1 MINKSALTSV
11 ISKYYL
17 NGLNNQVKWRIKDK
31 KLTIYAGEAGRVCKV
46 EHLNLPLEDSELGV
60 FDTHKL
66 SKLIS
71 ITNGDLMVSL
81 EKIKSVYTKM
91 HIADSNFDLTYSL
104 ADILILGKNTYYE
117 DPESFEIE
125 LDLSKED
132 IDALIKAKNALT
144 DINSMLITSTT
155 DMDGTNICE
164 FIFGDNTGFSNIIS
178 YQIQGNISK
187 SSIEIPFDSDIF
199 KDILNAN
206 KDMDS
211 GTLKLSEVGM
221 LKLNF
226 NSEEIKS
233 EYFIARNEQKTR
245 YVC

>member
-164 FIFGDNTGFSNIIS
+164 FIFGDNTGFSNRIS

-226 NSEEIKS
+226 NSKEIKS
-233 EYFIARNEQKTR
+233 EYFIARNE
-245 YVC
+245 

>member
-1 MINKSALTSV
+1 MINKSTITSV

-31 KLTIYAGEAGRVCKV
+31 QLTIYAGESGRVCKIQ
-46 EHLNLPLEDSELGV
+46 HKNFPLEDAELGV

-81 EKIKSVYTKM
+81 EKIKAVYTKM
-91 HIADSNFDLTYSL
+91 HFADANFDLTYSL

-117 DPESFEIE
+117 DPESFEME
-125 LDLSKED
+125 LEIAKED
-132 IDALIKAKNALT
+132 IDHLIKAKSALA
-144 DINSMLITSTT
+144 DVNNMLITSTT

-164 FIFGDNTGFSNIIS
+164 FIFGDNTGFSNKIT
-178 YQIQGNISK
+178 YQVQGKISK
-187 SSIEIPFDSDIF
+187 SGIEIPFDSDIF
-199 KDILNAN
+199 KDILNSN

-211 GTLKLSEVGM
+211 GTLKLSEQGM

-226 NSEEIKS
+226 YSDEVES
-233 EYFIARNEQKTR
+233 EYFIARNE
-245 YVC
+245 